1 MLGRIMYSFD
11 AGLVKL
17 YSIGDKYRVQQKM
30 LDVVYNIGLYRM
42 KLYLLNR
49 NGITNDAVIDI
60 LE

>member
-1 MLGRIMYSFD
+1 MYSFD

-17 YSIGDKYRVQQKM
+17 YSIGDNHRVKQKL

-42 KLYLLNR
+42 RLYLLNR
-49 NGITNDAVIDI
+49 NGITNDAVIDS

>member
-1 MLGRIMYSFD
+1 MYSFD

-49 NGITNDAVIDI
+49 NGITNGAVIDI